1 MQFGHKLLLIIL
13 ISMGIGGCASRSEPE
28 PQTEESV
35 EVKENLAIIQ
45 AQADLA
51 AARDMNAEWMV
62 REESIHQHPITL
74 GRILD
79 HAQLAHQAGNEE
91 EAIRLARLVSKF
103 ARLGIEQ
110 AKSQINAA
118 PYYPQ

>member
-1 MQFGHKLLLIIL
+1 MHIGQKLLVIVVIA
-13 ISMGIGGCASRSEPE
+13 IGVSGCASRTEPE
-28 PQTEESV
+28 PPAEPVV
-35 EVKENLAIIQ
+35 EVRENLAIIQ

-51 AARDMNAEWMV
+51 EAREMHAEWMV
-62 REESIHQHPITL
+62 REASIHRNPITL
-74 GRILD
+74 GQILD
-79 HAQLAHQAGNEE
+79 HAQLAHQRGNEE

-110 AKSQINAA
+110 AKSQIDAT

>member
-1 MQFGHKLLLIIL
+1 MQFGHKLLVVAVITFGV
-13 ISMGIGGCASRSEPE
+13 SGCASRPEPE
-28 PQTEESV
+28 PQTEQVIEI
-35 EVKENLAIIQ
+35 KENLAIIQ

-51 AARDMNAEWMV
+51 EAREMHAEWMV
-62 REESIHQHPITL
+62 REASIHRNPVTL
-74 GRILD
+74 GQILD
-79 HAQLAHQAGNEE
+79 HAQRAHQSGNEE